1 MDREKLRNSIKEL
14 VSTAQKQDYNEITR
28 KIKELVPEYVGG
40 DNWLLIVDNW
50 LLGWYRFA
58 MRGLVGGW

>member
-1 MDREKLRNSIKEL
+1 MQLTIHPKIGIWKNIPVDRVKLRNSIKEL

-40 DNWLLIVDNW
+40 NN
-50 LLGWYRFA
+50 
-58 MRGLVGGW
+58 